1 MLTVRIR
8 FRFTEPRTALEC
20 RGIQALPNTSLC
32 ENKQISF
39 MRDFIFLALLYLL
52 DTINSL

>member
-32 ENKQISF
+32 ENKQISS